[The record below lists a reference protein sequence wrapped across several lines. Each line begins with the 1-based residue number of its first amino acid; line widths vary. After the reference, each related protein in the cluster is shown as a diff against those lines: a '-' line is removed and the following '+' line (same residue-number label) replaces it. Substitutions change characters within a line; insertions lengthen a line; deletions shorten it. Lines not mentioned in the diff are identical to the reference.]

1 MINFKKNK
9 ENKKSIMSIIIT
21 FVILFN
27 RNYIFGITNTK
38 NYIDVNVKSAVVIDH
53 DSKRILYNHEAHEKR
68 YVASLTKM
76 MTSILLVENC
86 DVNEIVTVP
95 KSIINIG
102 GSTIG
107 LKEGDKIKVKDL
119 LIGMLLP
126 SRKRCGIYFRYL
138 FRW

>member
-53 DSKRILYNHEAHEKR
+53 ESKRILYNHNAHEKR
-68 YVASLTKM
+68 YVASLTKI

-86 DVNEIVTVP
+86 NINEIVTVP
-95 KSIINIG
+95 KSVVNIG

-107 LKEGDKIKVKDL
+107 LKGNDKIKVKDL

-126 SRKRCGIYFRYL
+126 SRK
-138 FRW
+138 